1 MALVTIDIA
10 DDTIDSLL
18 IDRLQEI
25 YLQLKEDLDLRK
37 QGLGIPVYDADD
49 SRDILLIHK
58 KMEAYASVLEDL
70 GVGDPDFQPS

>member
-37 QGLGIPVYDADD
+37 QGLGVPVYDVDD
-49 SRDILLIHK
+49 SKDILLIHK
-58 KMEAYASVLEDL
+58 NMESYVSVLNDF
-70 GVGDPDFQPS
+70 GIWDPDFQPS